1 MTIRQAR
8 AAEAE
13 ALTELAIRSKASWGY
28 DEAFMQKA
36 RPDMLVSA
44 ADIERAHCLVA
55 EEQGRIFGYVL
66 TFIDREHAFL
76 RDLFIEPSHFNR
88 GLGSRLFHRA
98 IDEARARGAQTLT
111 LHADPNARLLRASW
125 YALYG
130 RNRLDYRKRTHV
142 TRHAPRSVLD
152 CTHGDV
158 CAFGRLG

>member
-111 LHADPNARLLRASW
+111 LRADPNARAFYEHLGMRCTGETASIIGN
-125 YALYG
+125 G
-130 RNRLDYRKRTHV
+130 RTLPVMHL
-142 TRHAPRSVLD
+142 VL
-152 CTHGDV
+152 C
-158 CAFGRLG
+158 